1 VATAVGDRNA
11 RWKGSRLAARA
22 AVALLVSTG
31 GAGGADDNHAGA
43 LAAVFV
49 GRHGG
54 RC

>member
-1 VATAVGDRNA
+1 MRDG
-11 RWKGSRLAARA
+11 GSRLAARA